1 MAEDSEDSIDRTE
14 ITIGGKP
21 VAPEVQKRVSEA
33 IKKTLDEE
41 LGKELEN
48 VVGGQ
53 DDLLAPL
60 FRNACFGKFGSSCG

>member
-1 MAEDSEDSIDRTE
+1 MAKDGTE

-41 LGKELEN
+41 LGKELEK
-48 VVGGQ
+48 VVGGLDQ
-53 DDLLAPL
+53 
-60 FRNACFGKFGSSCG
+60 CFGKFGSTCGRPTP